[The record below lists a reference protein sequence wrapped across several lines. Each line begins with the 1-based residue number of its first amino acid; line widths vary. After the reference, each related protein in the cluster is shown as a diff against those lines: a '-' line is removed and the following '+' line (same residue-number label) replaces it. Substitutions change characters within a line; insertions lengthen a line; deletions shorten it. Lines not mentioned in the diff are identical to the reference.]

1 MDRWNRPYLRV
12 VSGPEPIAMK
22 SLLLIG
28 SLLLC
33 GLNASAQVPAQQ
45 TYHANGRLES
55 TRYSEG
61 GMERFITYYE
71 SGRVKEMGAFRHG
84 RRHGAWKQFDENGS
98 LRAEAHFT
106 KGQRDGEWLFRD
118 GANVLRGR
126 LRYCEGALR
135 EGAAYEAGELVALR
149 SY

>member
-1 MDRWNRPYLRV
+1 MDRWNRPYLRI
-12 VSGPEPIAMK
+12 VSAPEPIAMK

-28 SLLLC
+28 SFLLC

-84 RRHGAWKQFDENGS
+84 RRHGAWKQFDENGAV
-98 LRAEAHFT
+98 LAEAHFI
-106 KGQRDGEWLFRD
+106 KGRRDGEWLFRD
-118 GANVLRGR
+118 ASNGLRGR
-126 LRYCEGALR
+126 LRYNDGCLR
-135 EGAAYEAGELVALR
+135 EGAAYKAGELVAQR